1 MSSTL
6 LRVLGATPVIVMAL
20 VDSHTAQAYHGM
32 GLVSQPSV
40 EVEVLVAYVDPGA
53 AGFII
58 VSVLGFISAVGY
70 TARAYVGRLKRIVLR
85 REPEVHQDESSV
97 ADADG

>member
-6 LRVLGATPVIVMAL
+6 LRVLVATPVIVMAL

-70 TARAYVGRLKRIVLR
+70 TARAYVGRLKRIVQR
-85 REPEVHQDESSV
+85 GEPEVHQDESKV